1 MSYLCIDQHIE
12 DGYGDEVA
20 LIYDSAVRQNMIK
33 YTYNDLKI
41 EVEKLAGGLKS
52 LGLKKG
58 DTSVIYMPMIP
69 HAIFS
74 MLACARLG
82 ITHSVVF
89 GGFAPK
95 ELALR
100 IDDIKPKV
108 LLTATSGIE
117 VDRIIPYKPM
127 VDEAIKMAKH
137 KPDNVIIH
145 NRKLGAENPQQSY
158 DIDYDTFVE
167 KSEPET
173 FLPLNS
179 DHPLYVLYTSCTTG
193 SPKGIMRD
201 TGGYAVALKYS
212 MTNVYDAKPDETF
225 WAASDIGWAVGHS
238 FTTYAPLINRT
249 KTVLYEGKPVK
260 TPDAGAF
267 WRVIEEHQVNVMFV
281 APTAFRAIKREDP
294 EGKLIKKYDISS
306 LKYQFLAGERCDE
319 QTLNW
324 TKKHLKVPVVD
335 HWWQTESGWPI
346 ISNFMNSDQ
355 PIDQPVSSVGRPV
368 PGYQVDILD
377 EDGELVSENTE
388 GYVSIKL
395 PLPPGFMSG
404 LWGSIERYRAGYLN
418 RFPEYYFSG
427 DGGYKDDKGNIF
439 ITGRIDDVINVSGHR
454 LSTAALEEAIAS
466 HDVISECAVIR
477 DGR

>member
-1 MSYLCIDQHIE
+1 MNYEKEYQKSIANPSQFWLEQAQKIKWLKPPQKGIEQSDDGMYHWFADGKINMSYLCIDQHIE

-179 DHPLYVLYTSCTTG
+179 DHPLYVLYTSGTTG

-238 FTTYAPLINRT
+238 FT
-249 KTVLYEGKPVK
+249 
-260 TPDAGAF
+260 
-267 WRVIEEHQVNVMFV
+267 
-281 APTAFRAIKREDP
+281 
-294 EGKLIKKYDISS
+294 
-306 LKYQFLAGERCDE
+306 
-319 QTLNW
+319 
-324 TKKHLKVPVVD
+324 
-335 HWWQTESGWPI
+335 
-346 ISNFMNSDQ
+346 
-355 PIDQPVSSVGRPV
+355 
-368 PGYQVDILD
+368 
-377 EDGELVSENTE
+377 
-388 GYVSIKL
+388 
-395 PLPPGFMSG
+395 
-404 LWGSIERYRAGYLN
+404 
-418 RFPEYYFSG
+418 
-427 DGGYKDDKGNIF
+427 
-439 ITGRIDDVINVSGHR
+439 
-454 LSTAALEEAIAS
+454 
-466 HDVISECAVIR
+466 
-477 DGR
+477 